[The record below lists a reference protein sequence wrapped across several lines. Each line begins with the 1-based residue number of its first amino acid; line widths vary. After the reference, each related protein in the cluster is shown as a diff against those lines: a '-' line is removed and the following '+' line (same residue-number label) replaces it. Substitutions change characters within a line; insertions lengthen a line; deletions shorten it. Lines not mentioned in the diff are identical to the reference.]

1 MLTTGWM
8 LTPVKDGGDFV
19 HAVAISAV
27 THSGMLEAEAW
38 STSLRILG
46 VQVEVAQFTPE
57 SKMQKFISNE
67 TGWLIS

>member
-1 MLTTGWM
+1 MLTIGWM

-19 HAVAISAV
+19 HAVAIGAV
-27 THSGMLEAEAW
+27 THGGMQEAEAW

-46 VQVEVAQFTPE
+46 VQIEVAQFTPE